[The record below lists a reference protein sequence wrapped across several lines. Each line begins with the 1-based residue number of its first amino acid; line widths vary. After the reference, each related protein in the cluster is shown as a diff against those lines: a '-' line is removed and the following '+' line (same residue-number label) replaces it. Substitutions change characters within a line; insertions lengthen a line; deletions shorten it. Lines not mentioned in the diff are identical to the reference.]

1 MTKDSIKKGLEG
13 IVVTESQLSYINGI
27 EGVLI
32 YRGYPIEELAEKST
46 FEEVLYLLWHGE
58 LPSSD
63 LLTEFTEDLSNHRE
77 IDPGMDKIIME
88 LADQNENSMA
98 ALRTMISMLSGYD
111 PNKKDTKNLDVV
123 LQQGANVT
131 AKMPTLLAAFHRAR
145 SGKEIIPPRP
155 DLNHAAN
162 FLYMLSGE
170 EPNETTAKTLDTA
183 LILHC
188 DHGIN
193 ASTFSARVTLSTLS
207 DLYSAI
213 TSAIG
218 TLSGP
223 LHGGANQNVM
233 KMLLHIDKSNVD
245 PIEWV
250 KNSLQSGNKIPG
262 FGHRVYKIKD
272 PRATI
277 LGGMS
282 KSLGLS
288 SGDMRW
294 YDYSISIESYLSQ
307 EKGLASNV
315 DFYSGSAYY
324 QMGIPIDLYTPIF
337 ALSRVGGWVGHS
349 IEQLSDNR
357 LIRPRANYIGPSDMT
372 YIPIDER

>member
-1 MTKDSIKKGLEG
+1 
-13 IVVTESQLSYINGI
+13 
-27 EGVLI
+27 
-32 YRGYPIEELAEKST
+32 
-46 FEEVLYLLWHGE
+46 
-58 LPSSD
+58 
-63 LLTEFTEDLSNHRE
+63 
-77 IDPGMDKIIME
+77 
-88 LADQNENSMA
+88 
-98 ALRTMISMLSGYD
+98 
-111 PNKKDTKNLDVV
+111 
-123 LQQGANVT
+123 
-131 AKMPTLLAAFHRAR
+131 
-145 SGKEIIPPRP
+145 
-155 DLNHAAN
+155 
-162 FLYMLSGE
+162 MLSGE